1 MSALGQKQT
10 CATQKVM
17 SALPSKADIRHCKQN
32 VRYGTSQLDR
42 TRRQYIDLT
51 QCAQLRGV
59 YLNSG
64 ARGGM

>member
-51 QCAQLRGV
+51 QCAQLRCV
-59 YLNSG
+59 YLNSE